1 MYASAAAGN
10 WDIYLHRI
18 NSNPVNLT
26 AGSDADDIQPV
37 YSPDGQRILFRSE
50 RDGGGLF
57 LMAATGEP
65 VTRVSDIGWDP
76 AWSPDGRQIVCSTA
90 RVESTTVRLPAS
102 ELWIVDVQNGHKRRL
117 LDGPAYQPQWSPSGK
132 RIAFFGPDAMG
143 QRDLWT
149 VAATGGDMV
158 RVTTNRYVDWNPVWS
173 ADGRFL
179 YFLSD
184 RDGTMNGWRVRND
197 ETTGRPLDEPRPF
210 TLPAANVMF
219 LARAAGSDALTWSSR
234 YGGGMI
240 QRYALD
246 AARGT
251 VLGKPVSITSP
262 SRSLVEPEISPDGT
276 LLVANTRGEARDDI
290 VILRADGT
298 EVRALTEDEP
308 RDRSPRWSP
317 DGRRVAFW
325 SDRNGGTAI
334 FVVSSDGSRLG
345 QVTGA
350 EAHHSC
356 CAVWSPD
363 GRDPAYLAR
372 DLTIHAI
379 DLTKPVDSSR
389 DRVLARLP
397 QGVWFEPVSWSP
409 DGKRLAGQE
418 RRGNKPRGGIAI
430 YDLTTKQYMLL
441 TPSGGRPIWLNDSRR
456 LIYSDASSAYVID
469 TASRHTHE
477 LFSVVPYQD
486 SDLTVTRDNRHLYV
500 SVRAYEADVWVA
512 NPR

>member
-1 MYASAAAGN
+1 
-10 WDIYLHRI
+10 
-18 NSNPVNLT
+18 
-26 AGSDADDIQPV
+26 
-37 YSPDGQRILFRSE
+37 
-50 RDGGGLF
+50 
-57 LMAATGEP
+57 
-65 VTRVSDIGWDP
+65 
-76 AWSPDGRQIVCSTA
+76 
-90 RVESTTVRLPAS
+90 
-102 ELWIVDVQNGHKRRL
+102 
-117 LDGPAYQPQWSPSGK
+117 
-132 RIAFFGPDAMG
+132 
-143 QRDLWT
+143 
-149 VAATGGDMV
+149 
-158 RVTTNRYVDWNPVWS
+158 
-173 ADGRFL
+173 
-179 YFLSD
+179 
-184 RDGTMNGWRVRND
+184 
-197 ETTGRPLDEPRPF
+197 
-210 TLPAANVMF
+210 
-219 LARAAGSDALTWSSR
+219 
-234 YGGGMI
+234 MI

-363 GRDPAYLAR
+363 GRDLAYLAR

-389 DRVLARLP
+389 D
-397 QGVWFEPVSWSP
+397 
-409 DGKRLAGQE
+409 
-418 RRGNKPRGGIAI
+418 
-430 YDLTTKQYMLL
+430 DL
-441 TPSGGRPIWLNDSRR
+441 
-456 LIYSDASSAYVID
+456 
-469 TASRHTHE
+469 
-477 LFSVVPYQD
+477 
-486 SDLTVTRDNRHLYV
+486 
-500 SVRAYEADVWVA
+500 
-512 NPR
+512 